1 VRILGE
7 CNRGNYIPQ
16 YQIKK
21 IPNFP
26 EFEKNLVPPAM
37 PLKSKTMWGRCG
49 ENCGGDILKC
59 GGDILKC
66 GESLGK
72 VHIDRERWGRKNLGH
87 ATLFLMVPKC

>member
-1 VRILGE
+1 MRILGE

-49 ENCGGDILKC
+49 
-59 GGDILKC
+59 GDILKC
-66 GESLGK
+66 GENLGK
-72 VHIDRERWGRKNLGH
+72 VHIDRERWGRKILAH

>member
-37 PLKSKTMWGRCG
+37 PLKAKTMWGRCG
-49 ENCGGDILKC
+49 ENCGGDILN
-59 GGDILKC
+59 C
-66 GESLGK
+66 GENLGK
-72 VHIDRERWGRKNLGH
+72 VHVDRRRCGRKFLGH

>member
-49 ENCGGDILKC
+49 ENCGESVGRYF
-59 GGDILKC
+59 LKC

-72 VHIDRERWGRKNLGH
+72 VHIDGEGWGRKFLGH

>member
-21 IPNFP
+21 IPNFW

-37 PLKSKTMWGRCG
+37 PLKSKTMWGKMWG
-49 ENCGGDILKC
+49 IVWGDIW
-59 GGDILKC
+59 GDI
-66 GESLGK
+66 
-72 VHIDRERWGRKNLGH
+72 
-87 ATLFLMVPKC
+87 F